1 MCDCVLLLSRVLRSM
16 NVRLVYA
23 STDVIQQV
31 STPRVAALLQVTGPF
46 AGEPVEFSV
55 SNGE

>member
-1 MCDCVLLLSRVLRSM
+1 M

-23 STDVIQQV
+23 STDVTQQV
-31 STPRVAALLQVTGPF
+31 TTPRVAALLQVTGPL
-46 AGEPVEFSV
+46 AGVPVEFSV